1 MENIV
6 KDRLESVR
14 FETAQAYKNLTILPL
29 VAPADGAF
37 EYRTLSEALAN
48 WELAISEVSAAG
60 SVPELRVVN
69 RARQAVLLIDGEELK
84 GAKQNRVLNTS
95 ILLKE
100 VSETRIPVSCTEQGR
115 WSYASKMFS
124 ASGHVMAYKSRSKKS
139 RSVHAFLEASG
150 APRSDQGEV
159 WEEISL
165 LQAKAQ
171 APSPT
176 SAMSDVYQAR
186 EDDLRQCEQRFPLV
200 PNQVGLFVL
209 IDGEPAGLELVSLVR
224 AYRQLHSK
232 LVRSYALDA
241 LLEQDPGAAAA
252 TPAVQGPGAG
262 AAAGHPTAAA
272 ASSAAEPLAAAKGFL
287 ETLLGA
293 EEQRFPS
300 IGHGTEFRY
309 RRGRNHPGQG
319 GARAGASARALRHSI
334 SGSALVHQNEVI
346 HAAFFRLDET
356 ESAEGM
362 APYRHRGRWRV
373 E

>member
-6 KDRLESVR
+6 KNRLESVR
-14 FETAQAYKNLTILPL
+14 FGTAQTYKNLTILPL

-60 SVPELRVVN
+60 SVPELLVVN

-100 VSETRIPVSCTEQGR
+100 VSETKIPVSCTEQGR

-124 ASGHVMAYKSRSKKS
+124 ASGNVMAYKSRSKKA
-139 RSVHAFLEASG
+139 RSVHEFLEACG

-176 SAMSDVYQAR
+176 SAMSDVYKAR
-186 EDDLRQCEQRFPLV
+186 EDDLRQCEERFPLV
-200 PNQVGLFVL
+200 PNQVGLFAL
-209 IDGEPAGLELVSLVR
+209 IDGEPAGMELVSLAR
-224 AYRQLHSK
+224 AYGQLHSK

-241 LLEQDPGAAAA
+241 LLEQDNGAAPA
-252 TPAVQGPGAG
+252 TPPAQGQGAG
-262 AAAGHPTAAA
+262 AGPGHTPAPAAL
-272 ASSAAEPLAAAKGFL
+272 SAAEPSAAAKAFL
-287 ETLLGA
+287 ETILGA
-293 EEQRFPS
+293 EEQQFPS

-309 RRGRNHPGQG
+309 RLGRTHRGQG
-319 GARAGASARALRHSI
+319 GARPGATERAFRHSI
-334 SGSALVHQNEVI
+334 AGSALVHQNEVI
-346 HAAFFRLDET
+346 HAAFFRLDDT
-356 ESAEGM
+356 ESAERM
-362 APYRHRGRWRV
+362 TPYRHRRRWRV